1 MNFIRIILSI
11 NANLLKNGMVLF
23 LLLCLTI
30 QDISAQICPNFT
42 IENKYDYVNVSFL
55 FNNQS
60 AEELFKKK
68 NAGNRFEDLNYTITF
83 DFENDKIFWTSSD
96 FQGVNT
102 NVHDIIGAQLNDD
115 FMIIDCTMFHPAH
128 QQEVI
133 ETMKLDMSNKTCLY
147 FYKQS
152 EEYLDPG
159 LKEAGIHAVV
169 TAAEYF
175 EFK

>member
-102 NVHDIIGAQLNDD
+102 NVHDIIGAQLKDD
-115 FMIIDCTMFHPAH
+115 LMIFF
-128 QQEVI
+128 
-133 ETMKLDMSNKTCLY
+133 N
-147 FYKQS
+147 
-152 EEYLDPG
+152 
-159 LKEAGIHAVV
+159 
-169 TAAEYF
+169 
-175 EFK
+175 

>member
-30 QDISAQICPNFT
+30 QDKSAQICPNFT
-42 IENKYDYVNVSFL
+42 IENKYDYVKVSFYL
-55 FNNQS
+55 TINLPRNYS
-60 AEELFKKK
+60 KK
-68 NAGNRFEDLNYTITF
+68 NAGNRFEDLNYTIMF

-96 FQGVNT
+96 FQGVKT
-102 NVHDIIGAQLNDD
+102 NVHDIIGAESKDD
-115 FMIIDCTMFHPAH
+115 LMVIDCTMFHPAH

-147 FYKQS
+147 FYRQS

-169 TAAEYF
+169 TSAEFF

>member
-1 MNFIRIILSI
+1 MKTIFLYITAVIYILNFS
-11 NANLLKNGMVLF
+11 AQK
-23 LLLCLTI
+23 
-30 QDISAQICPNFT
+30 ISAQVCPNFT
-42 IENKYDYVNVSFL
+42 IENKYDHVNVSFL

-68 NAGNRFEDLNYTITF
+68 NAGNRFEDLNYTIKF
-83 DFENDKIFWTSSD
+83 DFDHNKIFWTSSD

-102 NVHDIIGAQLNDD
+102 NVHDIIGAQLKDD
-115 FMIIDCTMFHPAH
+115 LMVIDCAMFHPAH

-133 ETMKLDMSNKTCLY
+133 ETIKLDMSKKTCLY

-175 EFK
+175 EIK